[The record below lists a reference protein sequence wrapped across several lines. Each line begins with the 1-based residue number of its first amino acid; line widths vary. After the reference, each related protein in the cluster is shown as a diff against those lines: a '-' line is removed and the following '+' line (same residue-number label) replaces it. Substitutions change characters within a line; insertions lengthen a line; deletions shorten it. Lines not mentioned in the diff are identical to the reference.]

1 MAIFCFFGRTR
12 KFVRK
17 GGPKRYLYFWGIWSP
32 FTVRIFLWHYEKR
45 TLNALGFWQKIT
57 RRLTGGV
64 LFFAFSH
71 EKVGKAESCEREKF
85 VKYVGKAEAES
96 DDIVISKVVFSKF
109 FYYISRY
116 FFCACF
122 FGIVL
127 IFYKVV
133 DFFYV
138 LEIPAVFCRNDGA
151 IV

>member
-1 MAIFCFFGRTR
+1 MTECVA
-12 KFVRK
+12 
-17 GGPKRYLYFWGIWSP
+17 
-32 FTVRIFLWHYEKR
+32 RIILCHYEKR
-45 TLNALGFWQKIT
+45 TLNTLGFRQKIT

-116 FFCACF
+116 FF
-122 FGIVL
+122 VL
-127 IFYKVV
+127 VF
-133 DFFYV
+133 
-138 LEIPAVFCRNDGA
+138 LELS
-151 IV
+151 

>member
-1 MAIFCFFGRTR
+1 M
-12 KFVRK
+12 
-17 GGPKRYLYFWGIWSP
+17 
-32 FTVRIFLWHYEKR
+32 RIFLWYYEKR
-45 TLNALGFWQKIT
+45 TLNTLGFWQKIT

-71 EKVGKAESCEREKF
+71 EKVGKAEGREREKF

-96 DDIVISKVVFSKF
+96 DDIVISKVGFSKF